1 MAGSMFFSLKGKIY
15 GGERIMLG
23 RFLAGLSHRQTELY
37 GAWKGGC
44 RREGTDW
51 WLIAWLV
58 IRQKNRSAVEILLLW
73 SLYDHYTIIIVTM
86 FLMLMMMMMIMLM
99 LMMMMMMMMSM
110 ITIIVIFVLWTSTF
124 SCLTVLWAG
133 DVDLRGPPLYSNGQR
148 LYYHPVISHS
158 YGTWWFTLL
167 YPLKTDDFPIYRS

>member
-1 MAGSMFFSLKGKIY
+1 MAGSMFFFV
-15 GGERIMLG
+15 ERQDLRRRTYHAGMILG
-23 RFLAGLSHRQTELY
+23 RPFASPNRALRRVEG
-37 GAWKGGC
+37 WMPKGGN
-44 RREGTDW
+44 R
-51 WLIAWLV
+51 LV
-58 IRQKNRSAVEILLLW
+58 IDWLAADKPKNRSAVEILLLW

-86 FLMLMMMMMIMLM
+86 FLMMMMM
-99 LMMMMMMMMSM
+99 LMMMMSMTM
-110 ITIIVIFVLWTSTF
+110 ITIVIFVLWTSTF